1 MKNMAEVLKA
11 LLDGKKL
18 VNSSLPG
25 CLYICIENNVLCGSS
40 IDDDYKE
47 ESLQPLQNNIY
58 LINNPECYSL
68 YFPYNVGDILFL
80 IKKDMTV
87 KIVAITDNNVYFE
100 NVYSET
106 EGTGYSLNRSDF
118 LNEVTF

>member
-25 CLYICIENNVLCGSS
+25 YLYICIENNVLCGVP
-40 IDDDYKE
+40 E
-47 ESLQPLQNNIY
+47 EGPLQVLLCNSY
-58 LINNPECYSL
+58 LINNPECYYE

-106 EGTGYSLNRSDF
+106 EDTGYSLNRSDF